1 MQEIVQTGRT
11 VDEAVA
17 LALAAL
23 DADPSEVAVAILNKG
38 RQGFLGIGGEMAEV
52 RVTRHTA
59 APTTTPD
66 ADANAPAT
74 DADAGDSDADADGD
88 SIGYGGAAAAG
99 AGDTAGYAAAAA
111 DSPGDSDA
119 DTDAAPSPAPTRTPT
134 AATPA
139 EAALHSVERILQLA
153 GADVDVA
160 LRSDYD
166 EAAGGPVIDIA
177 GPDSGLLIGRRGNTL
192 QSLQFIVQSIIRQ
205 QFQEEVR
212 VSLDVEQ
219 YRQRREDSLREMADR
234 VANRV
239 AQTGRGITLEPM
251 TPSDRRVIH
260 VYLSDRD
267 DIRTESIGYG
277 EGRKVQI
284 IPDRG

>member
-1 MQEIVQTGRT
+1 
-11 VDEAVA
+11 
-17 LALAAL
+17 
-23 DADPSEVAVAILNKG
+23 
-38 RQGFLGIGGEMAEV
+38 MAEV
-52 RVTRHTA
+52 RVTRRDATPSDAPPPAGVADVDDDAGPA
-59 APTTTPD
+59 AS
-66 ADANAPAT
+66 
-74 DADAGDSDADADGD
+74 ADAGVSDGDGADDHDEDDADV
-88 SIGYGGAAAAG
+88 GAAPAPAPRMP
-99 AGDTAGYAAAAA
+99 T
-111 DSPGDSDA
+111 A
-119 DTDAAPSPAPTRTPT
+119 DTPAQ
-134 AATPA
+134 
-139 EAALHSVERILQLA
+139 AALQSVERILHLV

-160 LRSDYD
+160 LRSDFD
-166 EAAGGPVIDIA
+166 EAAGGPVVDIA

-205 QFQEEVR
+205 QFEQDVR
-212 VSLDVEQ
+212 ISLDVEQ

-260 VYLSDRD
+260 VYLTDREG
-267 DIRTESIGYG
+267 IRTESVGYG